1 MCVRQLEPA
10 CLKVLF
16 QCEQLKAEYSEIK
29 CLFLMLKEFLKD
41 SRLPLFGRVW
51 SLKLERFS
59 FDSSVQTDMKSHIM
73 TCASSIIYSF
83 FFFFNMDHPQK
94 RERLYSLV
102 LCVWPSPDEFACG
115 DWAER
120 PRACLFFDEKRRMT
134 GILVLSGNSQAGAVK
149 PPISPF

>member
-10 CLKVLF
+10 CLEVLF

-29 CLFLMLKEFLKD
+29 CLFLMLKELLKD

-73 TCASSIIYSF
+73 TCASSIIYF
-83 FFFFNMDHPQK
+83 FFFFKIWTIHR
-94 RERLYSLV
+94 RERGYTPLSFVSGPVLTSLPV
-102 LCVWPSPDEFACG
+102 V
-115 DWAER
+115 
-120 PRACLFFDEKRRMT
+120 T
-134 GILVLSGNSQAGAVK
+134 GLKGQGLASSLMRK
-149 PPISPF
+149 EE